1 MPRRIPSLEKLESLT
16 GFRPA
21 TPLVE
26 IVDRVVAHSRKRNA
40 SRLIPARDELAAA
53 QTASD

>member
-1 MPRRIPSLEKLESLT
+1 MPRRLPSLEKLERLT

-26 IVDRVVAHSRKRNA
+26 IVDRVALHFQKPTEPSAIVEPNLRPLVAGSNV
-40 SRLIPARDELAAA
+40 
-53 QTASD
+53 

>member
-26 IVDRVVAHSRKRNA
+26 IVDRVIAHCRKRNA
-40 SRLIPARDELAAA
+40 ERLIPAKDQFEAA
-53 QTASD
+53 QAASD